1 MYLYILLII
10 VIIYLSINIYEPL
23 QCNITI
29 NNPPLANPY
38 DTTIFDKKKDE
49 YKKELTKYFN
59 GLKMCVD
66 PLKK

>member
-10 VIIYLSINIYEPL
+10 VIIYSSINIYEPL

-29 NNPPLANPY
+29 NKPPLANPY
-38 DTTIFDKKKDE
+38 DTTIFYKKKDN
-49 YKKELTKYFN
+49 YKNELTKYFED
-59 GLKMCVD
+59 LKICID